1 MQHVPCCVCLFSLS
15 TMPSGFLHLV
25 SCVRI
30 AFPFKKI
37 FIFMYLFIWL
47 LWVLV
52 AADKIFSWGMQ
63 TLDCGILI
71 DLVP

>member
-1 MQHVPCCVCLFSLS
+1 MCPAVSAFFPLAQCPLGSSILYPVLELHSL
-15 TMPSGFLHLV
+15 
-25 SCVRI
+25 
-30 AFPFKKI
+30 FKKI

-63 TLDCGILI
+63 TLDCGMW